1 MQEKKSIGDIAES
14 ETLVPVEKYLE
25 SGMHIGT
32 KFKKGDMD
40 KFIYKT
46 RQDGLHVLNI
56 QMLDARIR
64 IAAHFLTEYDPKDI
78 LVVAGRI
85 YAQKPAAVFAKEI
98 GANVV
103 EGRFVPGTLTNPAN
117 AKFSEPKL
125 ILLCDPP
132 VDRQAIREAKAIR
145 VPVLALCDVNNL
157 LKNIDLAV
165 AMNNKGKKALGL
177 FFYLLT
183 REYMKAK
190 GKLKK
195 DSDYKLKV
203 EDFESKAELPDAED

>member
-1 MQEKKSIGDIAES
+1 MPAKKSTTVGDIAAS

-46 RQDGLHVLNI
+46 RPDGLHVLNI
-56 QMLDARIR
+56 TMLDTRIR
-64 IAAHFLTEYDPKDI
+64 VAAHFLSEYDPKDV

-85 YAQKPAAVFAKEI
+85 YAQKPAATFAKEI
-98 GANVV
+98 GA
-103 EGRFVPGTLTNPAN
+103 
-117 AKFSEPKL
+117 K
-125 ILLCDPP
+125 IPP
-132 VDRQAIREAKAIR
+132 VDRQAIKEAKAVKI
-145 VPVLALCDVNNL
+145 PVVALCDVNNL

-165 AMNNKGKKALGL
+165 AMNNKGKKALAL

-183 REYMKAK
+183 REYLKVK
-190 GKLKK
+190 GNVKK
-195 DSDYKLKV
+195 DTDFKLKV
-203 EDFESKAELPDAED
+203 EDFESKAELPDTEE